1 MLAGGTGLAQ
11 AVAIV
16 ATPVLSRV
24 YGPTSFGTFGT
35 YAAILGVLSIAAVW
49 KYDSAIP
56 LSKTP
61 REGEG
66 LVALC
71 LVILV
76 GMSAL
81 TAVAVVLLRGQVGI
95 WLGGA
100 LPSTLLYWLP
110 VGVLA
115 TGLFNVLR
123 FWATWRE
130 EFPRLSRAK
139 VAQQV
144 VGQFGVG
151 IPLGVAGLGGM
162 GLVMGQIATQAVGS
176 IALLVRGP
184 LLGIGWLRRQSWRH
198 LREIARR
205 HIRFPRYILWGSV
218 VNAIGIQLPVFALS
232 WFSIEGV
239 GFYSLTTRVLAMPA
253 SLIGQSVSHVFYPLA
268 ARNAEEGALA
278 GYTSALALAL
288 FRIGLGIFGVVAA
301 AGPTLFAV
309 VFGDRWHEAGL
320 YASLLTPWFLMALVS
335 SPIST
340 IALVKAQ
347 QAFAFYVSLAEVA
360 SRALAVGV
368 GILVLQ
374 SAVGMVLLVSAAGVG
389 VSLVSV
395 SRMLRFVGASR
406 RRVFGDMVR
415 TGLAWSPVFVALW
428 ALGRVIDGAWYAALA
443 LAVGVAVVVWH
454 GRRAARLS
462 FGR

>member
-11 AVAIV
+11 GVAIL

-56 LSKTP
+56 LSKTL

-71 LVILV
+71 LVILL
-76 GMSAL
+76 GMSAA
-81 TAVAVVLLRGQVGI
+81 TAVAVVVLRGRIDI
-95 WLGGA
+95 WLAGA
-100 LPSTLLYWLP
+100 MPVGLLYWLP
-110 VGVLA
+110 VGLLA
-115 TGLFNVLR
+115 TGLFNILR
-123 FWATWRE
+123 FWATWRD
-130 EFPRLSRAK
+130 EFPRLARAK

-151 IPLGVAGLGGM
+151 IPLGVAGLGGV
-162 GLVMGQIATQAVGS
+162 GLVVAQVATQAVGS
-176 IALLVRGP
+176 LVLLTRSP
-184 LLGIGWLRRQSWRH
+184 LLGFAWLRRQSWRI
-198 LREIARR
+198 LRAIGRR

-218 VNAIGIQLPVFALS
+218 ANALGIQLPVFALS
-232 WFSIEGV
+232 WFSVEGV
-239 GFYSLTTRVLAMPA
+239 GYYALTTRVLALPA
-253 SLIGQSVSHVFYPLA
+253 SLIGQAVSHVFYPLA
-268 ARNAEEGALA
+268 ARNAEEDALA

-347 QAFAFYVSLAEVA
+347 QAFAFYVALAEVA
-360 SRALAVGV
+360 SRALAVAV
-368 GILVLQ
+368 GILVLK
-374 SAVGMVLLVSAAGVG
+374 SAVGMVLLVSVAGVG
-389 VSLVSV
+389 VSIVSV
-395 SRMLRFVGASR
+395 FRMLGFVGASR
-406 RRVFGDMVR
+406 REVFGGMIR
-415 TGLAWSPVFVALW
+415 TGVLWSPLFVALW
-428 ALGRVIDGAWYAALA
+428 ATGRLIDGVGYAALA
-443 LAVGVAVVVWH
+443 LVVGAAVVVWH

-462 FGR
+462 FEG